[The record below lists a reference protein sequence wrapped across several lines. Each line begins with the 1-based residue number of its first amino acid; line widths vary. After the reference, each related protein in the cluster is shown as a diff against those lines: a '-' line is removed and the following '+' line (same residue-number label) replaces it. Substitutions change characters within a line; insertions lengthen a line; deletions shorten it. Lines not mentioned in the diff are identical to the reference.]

1 MTTASRLLIAT
12 LMASSLSGCI
22 IVGGDHDEF
31 EREFSTSDWEDLERN
46 NRNRIAQL
54 NIGERYE
61 AIMSQMGQASF
72 TEAFQLDGSTYQV
85 LYYRTHR
92 THSDGDTSK
101 DETTPLVFK
110 DGALVGWGMDAL
122 ARIR

>member
-1 MTTASRLLIAT
+1 MTTASRLFIAA
-12 LMASSLSGCI
+12 LMATGLSGCI

-31 EREFSTSDWEDLERN
+31 KREFSSSDWEDMERD

-54 NIGERYE
+54 RIGERYE
-61 AIMSQMGQASF
+61 AIMGQMGQPSF
-72 TEAFQLDGSTYQV
+72 TEAFQMDGATYQV

-92 THSDGDTSK
+92 THSDGETTK

-110 DGALVGWGMDAL
+110 DSALIGWGMDAL
-122 ARIR
+122 ARVR